1 VAAGGGR
8 VAGRAA
14 RRGRRRR
21 ARGGAG
27 MSAPPPGTIRVEA
40 AERRFRVLR
49 ERNATLKEALLRGRR
64 TRHVEFMA
72 LRGVDL
78 EIRPGESV
86 GLVGR
91 NGSGKSTLLKL
102 IAGIIAPSAGRVVT
116 AGTIASMLELGA
128 GFHPDFTGRE
138 NLFLN
143 AAILGFSEREVRER
157 FDEIVEFAELEDFV
171 DAPVRTYSSGMQLRL
186 AFAVASHV
194 RADIMLLDEVFAV
207 GDEAFQRKCMGRM
220 SDFRR
225 SGGTLVF
232 VSHDATAV
240 ERICD
245 RAVLLEHG
253 RVLLDGDVQDVLSRY
268 HRLLAEE
275 SRRHVGGAGD
285 APPAPAPERE
295 EPTRRWGDRSV
306 EITAVRLRA
315 ADGRETGSFRAGDP
329 LSIDIAFRLQAPVP
343 LPNFGI
349 AIHSVEGVHLYGTNM
364 AREGWPAHSEAAE
377 GVVRFAVPALPLHE
391 GRFTLTVAAT
401 SHDERTVYDWLDRW
415 CEFSVFARGRGV
427 GLVDL
432 GGAWEVDL
440 SAPPAGAREAVGGAP
455 QA

>member
-1 VAAGGGR
+1 MTTAAGG
-8 VAGRAA
+8 A
-14 RRGRRRR
+14 
-21 ARGGAG
+21 
-27 MSAPPPGTIRVEA
+27 PPGTIRVEGV
-40 AERRFRVLR
+40 ERRFRVLR
-49 ERNATLKEALLRGRR
+49 ERNATLKEAVLRRAR
-64 TRHVEFMA
+64 TRHTDFLA

-78 EIRPGESV
+78 EIARGESV

-102 IAGIIAPSAGRVVT
+102 IAGIIAPSRGRIVT

-143 AAILGFSEREVRER
+143 AAILGFSEREVRLR
-157 FDEIVEFAELEDFV
+157 FDEIVAFAELEDFV

-225 SGGTLVF
+225 AGGTLVF
-232 VSHDATAV
+232 VSHDASAV

-253 RVLLDGDVQDVLSRY
+253 RVLHDGPVPDVMARY

-275 SRRHVGGAGD
+275 SRRTVVVAEGEEEAA
-285 APPAPAPERE
+285 APPSAPGGGD
-295 EPTRRWGDRSV
+295 RRWGDRSV
-306 EITAVRLRA
+306 EITALRLRGE
-315 ADGRETGSFRAGDP
+315 DGRETA
-329 LSIDIAFRLQAPVP
+329 AFRSGEPLAIEMQYAARADVP
-343 LPNFGI
+343 FPNFGI
-349 AIHSVEGVHLYGTNM
+349 AVHTVEGVHVYGTNM
-364 AREGWPAHSEAAE
+364 VRERWTDDAPVAE
-377 GVVRFAVPALPLHE
+377 GVVRFVIPALALHE
-391 GRFTLTVAAT
+391 GRFTVTVAAT

-415 CEFSVFARGRGV
+415 TEFSVFAQGRGV

-432 GGAWEVDL
+432 AGRWEVLPASDGGRPAAGGL
-440 SAPPAGAREAVGGAP
+440 QAAPRA
-455 QA
+455 

>member
-1 VAAGGGR
+1 V
-8 VAGRAA
+8 
-14 RRGRRRR
+14 
-21 ARGGAG
+21 
-27 MSAPPPGTIRVEA
+27 SAPPVGTIRVEGV
-40 AERRFRVLR
+40 ERRFRVLR
-49 ERNATLKEALLRGRR
+49 ERNATLKEAALRRRR
-64 TRHVEFMA
+64 TRHVDFWA

-78 EIRPGESV
+78 EVRPGESV

-102 IAGIIAPSAGRVVT
+102 IAGIISPSAGRVVT
-116 AGTIASMLELGA
+116 GGTIASMLELGA

-143 AAILGFSEREVRER
+143 AAILGFSEKEVRAR
-157 FDEIVEFAELEDFV
+157 FDQIVEFAELEDFV

-225 SGGTLVF
+225 AGGTLVF

-253 RVLLDGDVQDVLSRY
+253 RVLMDGDVQDVLARY

-275 SRRHVGGAGD
+275 SRRTVQAEDEGAA
-285 APPAPAPERE
+285 APPPAAAEDGGRQ
-295 EPTRRWGDRSV
+295 RWGDRSV
-306 EITAVRLRA
+306 EITRVALHG
-315 ADGRETGSFRAGDP
+315 ADGRATDTFRSGEP
-329 LSIDIAFRLQAPVP
+329 FTIEIAFTGNAPVP

-349 AIHSVEGVHLYGTNM
+349 AVHSVEGVHMYGTNM
-364 AREGWPAHSEAAE
+364 AREGWPASSEARS
-377 GVVRFAVPALPLHE
+377 GTVRFQVPALPLHE

-415 CEFSVFARGRGV
+415 CEFSVFAQGRGV

-432 GGAWEVDL
+432 GGTWDVDL
-440 SAPPAGAREAVGGAP
+440 SAPAGARETVGGP
-455 QA
+455 PPP